1 MGVIETLLNSN
12 FSTVAS
18 FIVAA
23 LALAFIWYVALPKIA
38 ELNEVKSQLAEAQSQ
53 ASQRD
58 NAQVEGIAAVA
69 TELSAAMATIQ
80 TSLEAMQVDSRRRST
95 DVVANHDA
103 MLTNIAEVRHQVS
116 TLAQHVLN
124 LSSAVNTAIHREAP
138 PRSRNEGPPPHG
150 FKGLR

>member
-23 LALAFIWYVALPKIA
+23 IALAFIWYVALPKIA
-38 ELNEVKSQLAEAQSQ
+38 ELSEVKSQLAEAQSQ

-58 NAQVEGIAAVA
+58 NAQVDIAAVA
-69 TELSAAMATIQ
+69 TELSVAMATIQ